1 MVKAPD
7 PANETNLER
16 WRATCRELGL
26 ADCDREHAKI
36 LRSWKSWGRHY
47 HTVGHLRACLA
58 ECEGARSLAA
68 RPAEVAMALWF
79 HDAIYRTWRAD
90 NESRSAEWAA
100 RFLSEHGASAEVVSN
115 VRQLVLVTA
124 HAANE
129 LSGDAALVVDIDLSI
144 LGQSP
149 AVYDAFERNVR
160 REYWWVP
167 KWRFVTARG
176 AILNSFLARPAIYS
190 WPSFRDRYEA
200 QARANLARAITTLAN
215 A

>member
-7 PANETNLER
+7 AANETSLER
-16 WRATCRELGL
+16 WRATCSELGL
-26 ADCDREHAKI
+26 ADCDRERAKI

-47 HTVGHLRACLA
+47 HTLDHLNACRA
-58 ECEGARSLAA
+58 ECEGARSLAT

-100 RFLSEHGASAEVVSN
+100 RFLAEHGASAEVVSN

-129 LSGDAALVVDIDLSI
+129 LSGDAALVVDVDLSI
-144 LGQSP
+144 LGQPP
-149 AVYDAFERNVR
+149 AVYDTFERNVR
-160 REYWWVP
+160 KEYWWVA
-167 KWRFVTARG
+167 KRRFASARA
-176 AILNSFLARPAIYS
+176 AILKSFLARPTIYS

-200 QARANLARAITTLAN
+200 QARWNLERAITALAN
-215 A
+215 P

>member
-7 PANETNLER
+7 PANEISLER
-16 WRATCRELGL
+16 WRATCGELGL
-26 ADCDREHAKI
+26 TDCDREHARV
-36 LRSWKSWGRHY
+36 LRSWKSWGRRY
-47 HTVGHLRACLA
+47 HTQDHLKACLA
-58 ECEGARSLAA
+58 ECEGARSCAT

-100 RFLSEHGASAEVVSN
+100 RFLAEHGASTDVVSN

-144 LGQSP
+144 LGQP
-149 AVYDAFERNVR
+149 PVVYDTFERNVR
-160 REYWWVP
+160 KEYWWVP
-167 KWRFVTARG
+167 RRRFVAARA
-176 AILNSFLARPAIYS
+176 AILKSFLARPAIYS
-190 WPSFRDRYEA
+190 WPSFRNRYEDP
-200 QARANLARAITTLAN
+200 ARSNLGRAIETLAN